1 MIQVYTGYSE
11 TNEINYMHKKEAEN
25 TASAFISG
33 ASKNYAIA
41 QAMGSYGTAVAV
53 SSPYYAAVAAVVGG
67 VVILNATSRETIA
80 NNLTNTVA
88 SNSGAKLIHV
98 NSKYGSFYNV
108 SAWNG
113 STVYKP
119 CTYTTSNATIT
130 VSAVNCS
137 HGDVW

>member
-11 TNEINYMHKKEAEN
+11 TNEITYMHKKDAQN
-25 TASAFISG
+25 TASAFLSG
-33 ASKNYAIA
+33 ASKNYAIT
-41 QAMGSYGTAVAV
+41 QALGSYGSAVAI
-53 SSPYYAAVAAVVGG
+53 SSPYYAAVAAVVGS
-67 VVILNATSRETIA
+67 VAILDAVSRETIA

-88 SNSGAKLIHV
+88 SNSGVKLIYV
-98 NSKYGSFYNV
+98 NSRYGSFYNV

-130 VSAVNCS
+130 VSAVYCS
-137 HGDVW
+137 HGDAW